1 MAVACP
7 YCGQPTQ
14 YLTARQVGQL
24 LDLNEATV
32 RQKIYAG
39 HFPGAEL
46 VPGIHKKGM
55 WRIPTSAV
63 LPLTEGLDG
72 LA

>member
-1 MAVACP
+1 MSVACP
-7 YCGQPTQ
+7 YCGNPTD
-14 YLTARQVGQL
+14 YLTSKQVAQL
-24 LDLNEATV
+24 LGLNEGTV

-46 VPGIHKKGM
+46 VQGIHKKGM

-63 LPLTEGLDG
+63 IPLLEEVR
-72 LA
+72 